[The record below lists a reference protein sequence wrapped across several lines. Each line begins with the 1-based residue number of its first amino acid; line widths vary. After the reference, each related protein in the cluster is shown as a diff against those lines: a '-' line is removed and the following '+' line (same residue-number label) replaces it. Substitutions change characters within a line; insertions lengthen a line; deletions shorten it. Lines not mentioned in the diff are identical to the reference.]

1 MELQVQE
8 LLKRIKDEGVDEAR
22 AEAERIVA
30 EADLKAKAI
39 VVKAEKSAFELEA
52 GAATRI
58 EAMEKA
64 SKLALVQASRDT
76 ILALREKVQGF
87 MRDAIVATSAEVLDA
102 AFIEKVLPDLLK
114 SMVKETQGDLVIL
127 LPPATL
133 KSLASAFANRLAK
146 ELGKGVQFKP
156 FDGID
161 AGFRIAVEAS
171 SVQYDF
177 SAESVAEILA
187 SRVNA
192 RLAECVKA
200 SLAEDRLS

>member
-8 LLKRIKDEGVDEAR
+8 LLDRIKAEGVDEAR
-22 AEAERIVA
+22 AEAERIIADA
-30 EADLKAKAI
+30 EEKALAIASDAEKNASELETGAKA
-39 VVKAEKSAFELEA
+39 
-52 GAATRI
+52 RI

-64 SKLALVQASRDT
+64 SRLALVQASRDT
-76 ILALREKVQGF
+76 ILALRGKVQDF
-87 MRDAIVATSAEVLDA
+87 MRAAILATSSDVMDA
-102 AFIEKVLPDLLK
+102 AFIAGLLPELLK
-114 SMVKETQGDLVIL
+114 SIAKETEGDLSIL
-127 LPPATL
+127 LPAETL
-133 KSLASAFANRLAK
+133 KSLDSALANRLSR
-146 ELGKGVQFKP
+146 ELGRGVQFKP

-200 SLAEDRLS
+200 SLTEDKVS